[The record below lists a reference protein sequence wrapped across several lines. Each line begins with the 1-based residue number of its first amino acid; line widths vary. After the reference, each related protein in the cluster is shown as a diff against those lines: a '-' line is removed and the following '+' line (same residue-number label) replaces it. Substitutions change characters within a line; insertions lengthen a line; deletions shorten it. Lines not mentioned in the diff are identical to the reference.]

1 VRVFNTLSGAK
12 EDFVPARPPFV
23 SMYVCGVTPYDMS
36 HLGHARTYVTFDV
49 VSRYLRARGFEVKYV
64 RNFTDVE
71 DKIIKK
77 ANAEGVGAL
86 EISERYIAEYYKDM
100 ASLGVGMPE
109 LEPKVSTSMPEII
122 QLIERLV
129 ANGSA
134 YAVDGDV
141 YFAVQ
146 SFPTYL
152 KLSKRTFDEM
162 EAGARV
168 EIDQRKKNPMD
179 FALWKSAKPGEP
191 SWESPWG
198 KGRPGWHIECSA
210 MAFEHL
216 GESIDIHGGGRDLIF
231 PHHENEIAQSEAAS
245 HVPFAKYWLH
255 AGMLNI
261 DDTKMSKSL
270 GNFFTI
276 REVLKHVDPEAM
288 RLFFLTAH
296 YRSPLNFELDKT
308 PEGDPRFIGIE
319 QAEKRLGYIYR
330 TLLRADTFVG
340 VTPEN
345 EKPVFR
351 QELVDGAWPAF
362 CKEMDDDFNTAA
374 AISSLSPL
382 LSYINELVDKP
393 PKPRDQ
399 AVNTA
404 ARLARELRRCGAVL
418 GVFTANPA
426 EKTKERQRT
435 LIRLKNIDVQ
445 HVEAL
450 LNERQAARAEKRF
463 ADADALRA
471 KLTELGIW
479 VTDSTQGSHWE
490 VSDD

>member
-12 EDFVPARPPFV
+12 EEFAPARPPVV

-77 ANAEGVGAL
+77 GNTEGVAAS
-86 EISERYIAEYYKDM
+86 EIAERYIAEYYKDM
-100 ASLGVGMPE
+100 ASLGVSMPE
-109 LEPKVSTSMPEII
+109 LEPRVSTSMPEII
-122 QLIERLV
+122 ELIERLIK
-129 ANGSA
+129 AGSA
-134 YAVDGDV
+134 YVIDGDV
-141 YFAVQ
+141 YFAVG

-152 KLSKRTFDEM
+152 KLSKRSFDEM

-168 EIDQRKKNPMD
+168 EVDERKKNPMD

-191 SWESPWG
+191 TWDSPWG

-210 MAFEHL
+210 MAFAHL
-216 GESIDIHGGGRDLIF
+216 GETIDIHGGGRDLIF
-231 PHHENEIAQSEAAS
+231 PHHENEIAQAEAAS

-276 REVLKHVDPEAM
+276 REVLKHVDAEAM

-296 YRSPLNFELDKT
+296 YRSPLNFELDHSASGE
-308 PEGDPRFIGIE
+308 PIFVGIE

-330 TLLRADTFVG
+330 TLQRVDTFVQG
-340 VTPEN
+340 ASAEGST
-345 EKPVFR
+345 FR
-351 QELVDGAWPAF
+351 PELVEGTWPAY

-374 AISSLSPL
+374 AISSLSPV
-382 LSYINELVDKP
+382 LSYLNELVDKP

-399 AVNTA
+399 AQRTA
-404 ARLARELRRCGAVL
+404 ARLAKELRRCGAVL
-418 GVFTANPA
+418 GLFTADPH
-426 EKTKERQRT
+426 EKTQARQRH
-435 LIRLKNIDVQ
+435 LIRARSIDVA

-450 LNERQAARAEKRF
+450 LNDRQAARAEKRF
-463 ADADALRA
+463 TDADALRA
-471 KLTELGIW
+471 QLTALGIW
-479 VTDSTQGSHWE
+479 VTDGAQGSHWE
-490 VSDD
+490 VADD